1 MSRYY
6 RVGLK
11 KGGFP
16 ISTKKVKPGFDQEF
30 TLPRGTSAA
39 PIKQAQRKQA
49 TADRIKKFEHAGP
62 HEQTVI
68 TKRILGKKTK
78 KGDRTKAAVEDAMAA
93 KQSPWSNIPG
103 SKKPYK
109 KGGTV

>member
-1 MSRYY
+1 MR
-6 RVGLK
+6 K
-11 KGGFP
+11 DFKTGGP
-16 ISTKKVKPGFDQEF
+16 VIGN
-30 TLPRGTSAA
+30 LPWVRGTSRPGVKKA
-39 PIKQAQRKQA
+39 PRGAQHKEAIKQE

-62 HEQTVI
+62 REQTVI

-78 KGDRTKAAVEDAMAA
+78 KGDRTKAAVEDAMAT

-109 KGGTV
+109 KGGIV

>member
-1 MSRYY
+1 MSKYY

-16 ISTKKVKPGFDQEF
+16 ISTRKVKPGFDQEF
-30 TLPRGTSAA
+30 TLPKGTSAA
-39 PIKQAQRKQA
+39 PIKQARRKQD
-49 TADRIKKFEHAGP
+49 TADAFKKFEHAGP
-62 HEQTVI
+62 REQTVI

-78 KGDRTKAAVEDAMAA
+78 KGDRTKAAIEDAMAA
-93 KQSPWSNIPG
+93 KQSPWSTIPG